1 MVQISILNYNT
12 ATVDLYTIPD
22 VDDVENYMETY
33 MEYDMNNCLWMC
45 HDNIEINDEREN
57 S

>member
-1 MVQISILNYNT
+1 MQISILNYNT

-33 MEYDMNNCLWMC
+33 MEYDMSNCLWMC
-45 HDNIEINDEREN
+45 HDNIEINDEREDN
-57 S
+57 